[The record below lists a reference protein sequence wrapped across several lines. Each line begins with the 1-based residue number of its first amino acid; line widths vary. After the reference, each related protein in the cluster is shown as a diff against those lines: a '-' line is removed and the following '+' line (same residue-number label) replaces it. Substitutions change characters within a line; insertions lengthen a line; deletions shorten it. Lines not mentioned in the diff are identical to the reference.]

1 MSRSEK
7 KNAQFKISVLDFLGT
22 LVYSQTTNENTTLL
36 DLSFLAKGIYF
47 VQVKTEADLINQKII
62 IQ

>member
-1 MSRSEK
+1 MSSNR
-7 KNAQFKISVLDFLGT
+7 FFTSV
-22 LVYSQTTNENTTLL
+22 

-47 VQVKTEADLINQKII
+47 VQVKTEAAFFNQKII

>member
-1 MSRSEK
+1 MNSNR
-7 KNAQFKISVLDFLGT
+7 FFTSV
-22 LVYSQTTNENTTLL
+22 

-62 IQ
+62 LQ